1 MRCCWWYS
9 CFDDTHPCQRR
20 DWVWNK
26 VDSTVLQ
33 NVREVESGTE
43 NGVRDVAGG
52 PAKSF
57 S

>member
-20 DWVWNK
+20 DWVCNK